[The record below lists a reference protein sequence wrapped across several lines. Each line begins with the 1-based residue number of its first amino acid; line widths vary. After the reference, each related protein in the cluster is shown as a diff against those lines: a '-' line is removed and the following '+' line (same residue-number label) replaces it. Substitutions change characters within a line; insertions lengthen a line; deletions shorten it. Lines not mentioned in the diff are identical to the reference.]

1 MYAVFVP
8 LDIFFSSP
16 LHELMILDG
25 MLCIRKMFIIFLQS
39 ICMRTIFFLHSI
51 IIETNYFLWWKKE
64 VFWIF
69 GCIKR
74 LFWAETLHPNCL
86 FICDSSFELLKFE
99 KIFFLT
105 KLLCFVFKW
114 NPTNTKWFRANVM
127 VTTHFL
133 FVCKHLFL
141 HNSFRF
147 ISFNNRT
154 ISCFLIKQIDFCLFS
169 PFQYLH

>member
-1 MYAVFVP
+1 MYANY
-8 LDIFFSSP
+8 FFSSFNHYRNK
-16 LHELMILDG
+16 LFSLV
-25 MLCIRKMFIIFLQS
+25 K
-39 ICMRTIFFLHSI
+39 
-51 IIETNYFLWWKKE
+51 KKE

-114 NPTNTKWFRANVM
+114 IPTNTKWFRANVM

-169 PFQYLH
+169 PFQYLPIFALMCKRNIIRKFPVEWKS